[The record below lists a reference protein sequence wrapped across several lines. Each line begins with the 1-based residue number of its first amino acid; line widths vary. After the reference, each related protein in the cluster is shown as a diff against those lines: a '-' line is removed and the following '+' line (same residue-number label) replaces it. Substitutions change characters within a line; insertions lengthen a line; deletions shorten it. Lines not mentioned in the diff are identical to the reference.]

1 MSNFWDYKVWGG
13 FNLVAVLLISLIL
26 ANGLKRVS
34 KTLRR
39 SLIPTSVLAGLF
51 LLILSV
57 VVRRVT
63 GTGLFD
69 LQFFGDQG
77 ISALEILTY
86 HALALG
92 FIASTFRSKEAKFS
106 KRRRLEIVQTG
117 MTTVSSYLMQGIAGL
132 FITLVAS
139 LIMRNFFPAAGILL
153 PFGYGQGTGQALNY
167 GSIFETDYDFTG
179 GRSFGLTIAA
189 LGFLSASIGG
199 VFFLNILKKKGLF
212 AWKEETEEKF
222 DASEVHPQ
230 GDIPMNGGIDKL
242 TVEIGLVA
250 ATYFLTYLF
259 LYLIGSL
266 LPGLRSV
273 IYGFNFLFGVLM
285 AILLRTILDKLR
297 KAGVIK
303 REYRNSFMMHRL
315 SNFFFDIMVVAGIA
329 AIRLEAIKSYWG
341 VIIVLAVAGLV
352 LTWLY
357 NRFIANT
364 LFPDYRA
371 EQFLMMYGM
380 LTGTASTGI
389 MLLREAD
396 PEFKTPAADNLVY
409 QNFPAM
415 VLGFPMMLLATLAPK
430 RPLITLLILIVFFLV
445 LNAALLWNHLMPHF
459 RKGKAKDA

>member
-69 LQFFGDQG
+69 LQFFGDRG

-167 GSIFETDYDFTG
+167 GSIFETDYGFTG

-222 DASEVHPQ
+222 DASEVHPE
-230 GDIPMNGGIDKL
+230 GDIPMNGGIDKD
-242 TVEIGLVA
+242 
-250 ATYFLTYLF
+250 
-259 LYLIGSL
+259 
-266 LPGLRSV
+266 RKSV
-273 IYGFNFLFGVLM
+273 V
-285 AILLRTILDKLR
+285 
-297 KAGVIK
+297 
-303 REYRNSFMMHRL
+303 
-315 SNFFFDIMVVAGIA
+315 
-329 AIRLEAIKSYWG
+329 
-341 VIIVLAVAGLV
+341 
-352 LTWLY
+352 
-357 NRFIANT
+357 
-364 LFPDYRA
+364 
-371 EQFLMMYGM
+371 
-380 LTGTASTGI
+380 
-389 MLLREAD
+389 
-396 PEFKTPAADNLVY
+396 
-409 QNFPAM
+409 
-415 VLGFPMMLLATLAPK
+415 
-430 RPLITLLILIVFFLV
+430 
-445 LNAALLWNHLMPHF
+445 
-459 RKGKAKDA
+459 